1 MSRDTTLPAGHQS
14 DGGRQCLVTRSL
26 WAGSCTPASP
36 PLASPPSLSTSKGM
50 LAQRRIDPPVG
61 TTRGLHPED
70 SLQDQS
76 PSRLRHHCVDC
87 IWGLFFPLPIF
98 GFRHRSICPAE
109 REGRLGCTRPWGL
122 RRSPRHSIYNWRK
135 MLPVAGAYKPVRG
148 GWGTSKAI
156 ALSQTREIPQR
167 AD

>member
-87 IWGLFFPLPIF
+87 IWGLFSPFPFSAF
-98 GFRHRSICPAE
+98 GIVPSV
-109 REGRLGCTRPWGL
+109 L
-122 RRSPRHSIYNWRK
+122 RRERGVSDVLGRGDRGDPLATRYIIGGRCSLSPALISQCEG
-135 MLPVAGAYKPVRG
+135 AGGPAR
-148 GWGTSKAI
+148 
-156 ALSQTREIPQR
+156 R
-167 AD
+167 